1 MNTKKKFTKINFLHL
16 ILILSA
22 ALLLTWLI
30 VPKGHLF
37 GSETDWYCQHVNIAD
52 AMRKQFF
59 VSGKWFPDF
68 TELGGGTNF
77 YTLAYYGFFRPDVFL
92 GYFLPWV
99 STETLVQGYAIFEIL
114 LGAGLFLFLA
124 HKKEDFK
131 CRRFY
136 SRDSLYQR
144 ELPFSGSQAAYVC
157 KLSAIF
163 TPFLSL
169 PG

>member
-59 VSGKWFPDF
+59 VSGKWCPDF

-92 GYFLPWV
+92 GYFLPWDMPY
-99 STETLVQGYAIFEIL
+99 SKF
-114 LGAGLFLFLA
+114 FL
-124 HKKEDFK
+124 EQDF
-131 CRRFY
+131 FI
-136 SRDSLYQR
+136 
-144 ELPFSGSQAAYVC
+144 SGS
-157 KLSAIF
+157 
-163 TPFLSL
+163 
-169 PG
+169 

>member
-30 VPKGHLF
+30 VPEGHLF

-59 VSGKWFPDF
+59 TSGKWFPDF
-68 TELGGGTNF
+68 TELGGGANF

-92 GYFLPWV
+92 GYFLPEI
-99 STETLVQGYAIFEIL
+99 STETLIQGYAMFEIL
-114 LGAGLFLFLA
+114 LGAGLFI
-124 HKKEDFK
+124 
-131 CRRFY
+131 
-136 SRDSLYQR
+136 
-144 ELPFSGSQAAYVC
+144 SGS
-157 KLSAIF
+157 
-163 TPFLSL
+163 
-169 PG
+169 